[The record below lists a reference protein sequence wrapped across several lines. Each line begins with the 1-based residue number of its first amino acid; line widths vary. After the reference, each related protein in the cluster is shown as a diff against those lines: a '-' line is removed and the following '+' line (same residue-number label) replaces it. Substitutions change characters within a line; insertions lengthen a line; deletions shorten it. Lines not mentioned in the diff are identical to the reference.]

1 MNSNPTTFAIIGCGA
16 STEGKGGAHSI
27 AYAHAAGAKR
37 AGLKL
42 VAAASRT
49 EKNRNDFAAEFPG
62 CTPYADWRAMVAA
75 EKPRLVSVCAFPGD
89 REAMALELMEMGVRA
104 ILLEKPIA
112 TSVAAARRIAAAAQA
127 CGARVFV
134 HHQRRYGLPFNLW
147 RDAITGGRIGRV
159 DEVQINLPFPAL
171 VDFGSHLVD
180 AALYALAPRT
190 CQSVQA
196 AVERSADLYQGSW
209 TERGL
214 CASAVFG
221 DGVRLAI
228 ETHGRPT
235 SPQATLRAIG
245 SDGIAEVHLSP
256 ADPQRTFRLVTSS
269 GIEAPAMDET
279 FHHGVV
285 DKVIYVERA
294 LADIDRALASGA
306 ATRIDLSEALPG
318 FDILM
323 ACFESARTGRR
334 VALPLAQTADPRL
347 LPWPGEAVART
358 GAAAG

>member
-1 MNSNPTTFAIIGCGA
+1 MSINPTTFAIIGCGPN
-16 STEGKGGAHSI
+16 TDGKGGAHSI
-27 AYAHAAGAKR
+27 AYAHGDGARR

-49 EKNRNDFAAEFPG
+49 EKNRLDFAAEHPG
-62 CTPYADWRAMVAA
+62 CTPYADWREMIAR

-89 REAMALELMEMGVRA
+89 REAMAMGLMEMGVRA

-147 RDAITGGRIGRV
+147 RDAIANKRIGRL

-180 AALYALAPRT
+180 SALYGLGGRT
-190 CQSVQA
+190 CKSVQA
-196 AVERSADLYQGSW
+196 AVERSTGQWQGSW
-209 TERGL
+209 TERSMF
-214 CASAVFG
+214 ASAVFD
-221 DGVRLAI
+221 DGVRLTI
-228 ETHGRPT
+228 ETHDRNP
-235 SPQATLRAIG
+235 SPQTTLRAIG
-245 SDGIAEVHLSP
+245 SDGIAEVHLAP
-256 ADPQRTFRLVTSS
+256 ADPRRTFRLVTTS
-269 GIEAPAMDET
+269 GVESPEMYET

-285 DKVIYVERA
+285 DRYLYVERA
-294 LADIDRALASGA
+294 LADIDSALATGA
-306 ATRIDLSEALPG
+306 ATRIDLAEALPG

-334 VALPLAQTADPRL
+334 VALPLEQGEDPRGL
-347 LPWPGEAVART
+347 AWPEIPAAKATAR
-358 GAAAG
+358 A